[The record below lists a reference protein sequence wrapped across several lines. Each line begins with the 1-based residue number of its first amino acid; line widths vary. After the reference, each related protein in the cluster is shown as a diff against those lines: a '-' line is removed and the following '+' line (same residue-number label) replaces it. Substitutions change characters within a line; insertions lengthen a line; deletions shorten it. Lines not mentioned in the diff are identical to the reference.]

1 MHGPSYFMSITGFS
15 NGHQTSLWRIG
26 KRVNELERE
35 VVAHAHERIQ
45 TRILKDKQLAERID
59 KI

>member
-1 MHGPSYFMSITGFS
+1 MAIKPLYE
-15 NGHQTSLWRIG
+15 
-26 KRVNELERE
+26 ELEKGLRNWKE
-35 VVAHAHERIQ
+35 YVGAHAHERIQ